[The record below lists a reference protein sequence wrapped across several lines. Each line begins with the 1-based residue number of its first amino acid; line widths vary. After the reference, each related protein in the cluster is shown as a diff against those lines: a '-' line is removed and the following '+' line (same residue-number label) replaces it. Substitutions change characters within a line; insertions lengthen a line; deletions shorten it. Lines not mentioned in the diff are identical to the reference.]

1 MLETAHSTA
10 RRRVCEQVE
19 QVPGGATA
27 GTKGPRQQLLMLLVV
42 VPSLCA
48 TLLVPPAT
56 SLDSSQEAELLDMET
71 RKDYDLVSDE

>member
-1 MLETAHSTA
+1 
-10 RRRVCEQVE
+10 
-19 QVPGGATA
+19 
-27 GTKGPRQQLLMLLVV
+27 MLLVV